1 MKILASR
8 CMPFL
13 KLEDL
18 RERAAA
24 DRYALRRAR
33 QEARL
38 TILSARHFFARRGRA
53 FASTWSVGASQQW
66 AASARGLGKSRA
78 SLSKGRATHKERK
91 VRIQVIASAA
101 AVIVAAV
108 FPASAEAQEPIKIGF
123 ISTFSGPTGGLGQ
136 ELFDGFKLGLKS
148 VGNKL
153 GGRPVELIQGDDQ
166 AKPDVGRQ
174 LADKMVERDRVHIVT
189 GINFSNVLLA
199 LAKPVLDS
207 GTFLVNV
214 NAGPS
219 LLAGKQCH
227 PHFFSTSHQ
236 NDSTAEAMGIH
247 VQNKGVKRMYLMAP
261 NYPAGKD
268 FIGGFK
274 RYYKGEIVDEIYT
287 SFGQLDYAAEIA
299 QLRAK
304 KPDGVFFF
312 YPGGMGINFVRQ
324 YAQAGLKDEIP
335 LYGPGP
341 SLDQTVL
348 PGIGD
353 AALGAFAST
362 YWAETFTDPVSKKFV
377 ADFEAEYGRIPSE
390 NAAQAYDG
398 ARLIAAALDSIGGK
412 VEDKKAFRKALESV
426 KFDTLRPGFH
436 FNTNHYPIQDYYLTE
451 IVKDE
456 KGRPIMANRG
466 VITKDHKDAYYK
478 DCKMPAD

>member
-1 MKILASR
+1 
-8 CMPFL
+8 
-13 KLEDL
+13 
-18 RERAAA
+18 
-24 DRYALRRAR
+24 
-33 QEARL
+33 
-38 TILSARHFFARRGRA
+38 
-53 FASTWSVGASQQW
+53 
-66 AASARGLGKSRA
+66 
-78 SLSKGRATHKERK
+78 
-91 VRIQVIASAA
+91 
-101 AVIVAAV
+101 
-108 FPASAEAQEPIKIGF
+108 
-123 ISTFSGPTGGLGQ
+123 
-136 ELFDGFKLGLKS
+136 
-148 VGNKL
+148 
-153 GGRPVELIQGDDQ
+153 
-166 AKPDVGRQ
+166 
-174 LADKMVERDRVHIVT
+174 MVERDRVHIVT

-199 LAKPVLDS
+199 LAKPVLDL

-219 LLAGKQCH
+219 LLAGRQCH
-227 PHFFSTSHQ
+227 PHFFSVSHQ

-247 VQNKGVKRMYLMAP
+247 VQEKGVKRMYLMAP

-324 YAQAGLKDEIP
+324 YSQAGLKEEIP

-353 AALGAFAST
+353 AALGAFASL

-377 ADFEAEYGRIPSE
+377 ADFEAEYGRIPSP

-412 VEDKKAFRKALESV
+412 IEDKKAFRKALETV
-426 KFDTLRPGFH
+426 TFETLRPGFR
-436 FNTNHYPIQDYYLTE
+436 FNTNHFPIQTYYLTE

-456 KGRPIMANRG
+456 KGRLIMALRG
-466 VITKDHKDAYYK
+466 VIAKDHHDAYYK
-478 DCKMPAD
+478 ECKMPAE

>member
-1 MKILASR
+1 M
-8 CMPFL
+8 
-13 KLEDL
+13 
-18 RERAAA
+18 
-24 DRYALRRAR
+24 
-33 QEARL
+33 
-38 TILSARHFFARRGRA
+38 
-53 FASTWSVGASQQW
+53 
-66 AASARGLGKSRA
+66 
-78 SLSKGRATHKERK
+78 
-91 VRIQVIASAA
+91 RIQVIASAA
-101 AVIVAAV
+101 AVIMAAV

-377 ADFEAEYGRIPSE
+377 ADFEAEHGRIPSE

-412 VEDKKAFRKALESV
+412 VEDKKAFRKALETV
-426 KFDTLRPGFH
+426 TFDTLRPGFH